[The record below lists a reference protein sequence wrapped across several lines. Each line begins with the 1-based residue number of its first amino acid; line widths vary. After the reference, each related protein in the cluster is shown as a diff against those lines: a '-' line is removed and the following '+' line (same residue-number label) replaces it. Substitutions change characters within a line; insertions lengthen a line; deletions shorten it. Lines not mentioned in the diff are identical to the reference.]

1 MSPIVIIGS
10 GMAAYSLARTFR
22 KLDSETPLLI
32 ITADDGRAYSKPM
45 LSNALSK
52 GKTPAALA
60 SADVDKMALQLKAE
74 IRPHT
79 RVSAIHTETHELLIG
94 SETVSYSRLVLALGA
109 DPFRLSLHGD
119 GADSVFSVNDLN
131 DYDRFRNALDGKQSV
146 AILGGGLIG
155 CEFAND
161 LANVDIN
168 VNLIDRNP
176 FPLGKL
182 LPEVMGQKLLMALE
196 KLGVKWQ
203 GGDTVKRVDKEGERY
218 GLVLESGAP
227 MSVDLVLSAIGLSP
241 RTTLAKDAGLQTN
254 RGIVTDQYLQTSA
267 PDVYALG
274 DCAEVAGFNLPFVM
288 PLMRSA
294 KALAATLAGHLTPV
308 TYPAM
313 PVVLKTPAY
322 PLSVYPP
329 PKGIEGQ
336 WRIEEKVQSIHA
348 RFFDGD
354 GVLQGFA
361 LGGDAVA
368 DSSTLAM
375 GIPPLTL
382 ESLT

>member
-10 GMAAYSLARTFR
+10 GMAGYSLARTFR
-22 KLDSETPLLI
+22 KFDNETPLLI
-32 ITADDGRAYSKPM
+32 ITADDGRSYSKPM

-79 RVSAIHTETHELLIG
+79 RVSAINTETHDLLIG

-109 DPFRLSLHGD
+109 DPFRLSLHG
-119 GADSVFSVNDLN
+119 ADAVLSVNDLN
-131 DYDRFRNALDGKQSV
+131 DYERFRNALDGKQRI

-161 LANVDIN
+161 LAHVGIH
-168 VNLIDRNP
+168 VHLIDRNP

-182 LPEVMGQKLLMALE
+182 LPEVMGKKLLMALE
-196 KLGVKWQ
+196 ELGVTWQ
-203 GGDTVKRVDKEGERY
+203 GEDTVKRVDKERARY
-218 GLVLESGAP
+218 GLVLENGMP
-227 MSVDLVLSAIGLSP
+227 ISVDLVLSAIGLSP
-241 RTTLAKDAGLQTN
+241 RTSLAKNAGLQTN

-267 PDVYALG
+267 SDVYALG

-294 KALAATLAGHLTPV
+294 KALAATLAGDLTPV

-322 PLSVYPP
+322 PLSIYPP
-329 PKGIEGQ
+329 PKGLEGE
-336 WRIEEKVQSIHA
+336 WRIEEKGQSIHA

-375 GIPPLTL
+375 SVPPLTL
-382 ESLT
+382 DS